1 MYAKKFICLIIN
13 VLCKNH
19 VFLTVQFFDT
29 TVHFLYTLLLFLYTL
44 LLFLLHIPPH
54 FLIHTVCFIPYNL
67 MIFTFIWYKSNGC
80 MVRKQRINKTKARLK
95 SGKTHLKVISYR
107 PLWTW
112 RTVDARVYN
121 DRYEHGER
129 SVWDDF
135 LNAFARF
142 SQCFRPMVCFVLYC
156 SFLVYCFLYQ

>member
-67 MIFTFIWYKSNGC
+67 MIFTFI
-80 MVRKQRINKTKARLK
+80 
-95 SGKTHLKVISYR
+95 
-107 PLWTW
+107 
-112 RTVDARVYN
+112 
-121 DRYEHGER
+121 
-129 SVWDDF
+129 
-135 LNAFARF
+135 
-142 SQCFRPMVCFVLYC
+142 
-156 SFLVYCFLYQ
+156 

>member
-1 MYAKKFICLIIN
+1 MCAKKFIYLIIKE
-13 VLCKNH
+13 LCKNH
-19 VFLTVQFFDT
+19 VPLTVQFFDT
-29 TVHFLYTLLLFLYTL
+29 TVHFLYTL

-67 MIFTFIWYKSNGC
+67 MIFTFIWYKGNGC
-80 MVRKQRINKTKARLK
+80 MVWKQRINETKARLK
-95 SGKTHLKVISYR
+95 SGKTHLKVISHR

-112 RTVDARVYN
+112 RTADARVYN

-142 SQCFRPMVCFVLYC
+142 SQGFRSMVCFVLYC
-156 SFLVYCFLYQ
+156 SFIA